1 MINKRQEVNQ
11 AKKGMQ
17 QKSTERELG
26 EDMYV
31 KNGTGRLKK
40 FFYLNLNMLIK
51 QSKSMKLLKMGFK
64 ANR

>member
-1 MINKRQEVNQ
+1 MINKWQEVNQ

-51 QSKSMKLLKMGFK
+51 QSKLMKLLKNGI
-64 ANR
+64 

>member
-1 MINKRQEVNQ
+1 
-11 AKKGMQ
+11 MQ

-51 QSKSMKLLKMGFK
+51 QSKSMKLLKNGI
-64 ANR
+64 